1 MKNAEVGKMLWCMNS
16 FQLIVPLVRWAKK
29 IGKAKKKSP
38 ADNMY
43 QYLQGSAG
51 YVGGLFHGAFVIK

>member
-29 IGKAKKKSP
+29 IGKAKKSP
-38 ADNMY
+38 QQIICISISKVRRGMSVVCFMV
-43 QYLQGSAG
+43 L
-51 YVGGLFHGAFVIK
+51 L

>member
-1 MKNAEVGKMLWCMNS
+1 MVHEFFPVDCAVGALGEENRES
-16 FQLIVPLVRWAKK
+16 E
-29 IGKAKKKSP
+29 KKSP